1 MASNEKD
8 SPISL
13 LETLSEIDGNLEY
26 FAVAKDGTTYK
37 CTPAAPPTFTKYGT
51 YSVLAVLQIIG
62 HIISLIK
69 LSFVILRGTRVE
81 VIFANPFSID
91 VHIINSP

>member
-37 CTPAAPPTFTKYGT
+37 CTPAQLKDF
-51 YSVLAVLQIIG
+51 VLKGETPVVRI
-62 HIISLIK
+62 
-69 LSFVILRGTRVE
+69 
-81 VIFANPFSID
+81 P
-91 VHIINSP
+91 